1 MGPIT
6 LTDDTILSTNI
17 VIAVVLLVLFLTFKK
32 SQHTDVFPIS
42 VTNELKGL
50 GILTVVF
57 AHFAYMKVTNAD
69 FLFPLSIIAG
79 VGVDLFL
86 FMSGYGLSVGMLK
99 RPMKTLDFYKK
110 RVIKIFIPFWV
121 ALIIIFAADAIFLKE
136 YYMATSLTTTGEGGS
151 IALYIFRSML
161 GFFPTA
167 LGFGDVNSPFWYITW
182 MIMFYLLF
190 PIVFFKDK
198 PWLTALILAV
208 IATIIGTF
216 NPGDLG
222 DNWLHRLHTL
232 AFPMGIIAAWLLQVK
247 EGEENKFVTFIKEFR
262 LKKVGLVR
270 YLIIALMF
278 VVVYYVSQNTTAN
291 SWPTLTTI
299 FVKGFYVEQ
308 LMSLVIMMA
317 FIVIFVLKKVD
328 NKFLA
333 IYGVY
338 SYEVYL
344 IHWPLIGRYD
354 FFFDYLPSWAAVICW
369 LVAFILVSMLLN
381 KIVKPISAWV
391 DKIAK

>member
-1 MGPIT
+1 MCPIT

-17 VIAVVLLVLFLTFKK
+17 VIAVVLIVLFLTFKK

-232 AFPMGIIAAWLLQVK
+232 AFPMGIIAAWLLQAK

-278 VVVYYVSQNTTAN
+278 VIVYYVAQNTTSN
-291 SWPTLTTI
+291 SWPTLTAI